1 MRSLLKKVYR
11 KFYKLLNSAPFN
23 NKYKLRGTKLKNLG
37 KALYKCKFIC
47 NGSGNVIILHAG
59 GAIRN
64 TTFYINGNNNTIE
77 IGTDSSVIQ
86 GDLYIEDD
94 GNKIE
99 IGNNTRMCGKIHLAC
114 TESKNIKIGDS
125 CLFSSEIVFRTGD
138 SHSLVDMEGNR
149 INPAADVEI
158 GDHVWVGYRVLI
170 NKGVYIAPN
179 NMIGTGAIVTK
190 KFEESNTVIAGV
202 PAKVVKRNTNWVT
215 QRI

>member
-1 MRSLLKKVYR
+1 MKSFLKKVYR
-11 KFYKLLNSAPFN
+11 KFYKLFNNAPLN
-23 NKYKLRGTKLKNLG
+23 NKYRLRGTKLKNFG
-37 KALYKCKFIC
+37 KSLYKCKFIC
-47 NGSGNVIILHAG
+47 NGSGNEIILYAG
-59 GAIRN
+59 GTIRN
-64 TTFYINGNNNTIE
+64 TTFYINGNNNIIE
-77 IGTDSSVIQ
+77 IGADSSIAE

-94 GNKIE
+94 NNKIE
-99 IGNNTRMCGKIHLAC
+99 IGDQTRMCGKIHLAC
-114 TESKNIKIGDS
+114 TESKTIKIGND

-149 INPAADVEI
+149 INSAADIEL
-158 GDHVWVGYRVLI
+158 GNHVWVGYRALI

-179 NMIGTGAIVTK
+179 NVVGTGAIVTK